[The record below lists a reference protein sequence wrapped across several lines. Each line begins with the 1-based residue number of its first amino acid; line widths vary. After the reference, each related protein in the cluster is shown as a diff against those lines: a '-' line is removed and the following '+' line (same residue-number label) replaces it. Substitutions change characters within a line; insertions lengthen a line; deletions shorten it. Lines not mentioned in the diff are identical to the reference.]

1 MRDENFF
8 VLLSY
13 AKKRPKYIYDGQQ
26 MGIWHEKYFFS
37 LYLFEYFKRI
47 SSTYLDL
54 GVRTSVRRFVGTGT
68 DPC

>member
-13 AKKRPKYIYDGQQ
+13 AKKRPRYIYDGQQ
-26 MGIWHEKYFFS
+26 MGIWHGKIKKIS

-47 SSTYLDL
+47 SIK
-54 GVRTSVRRFVGTGT
+54 
-68 DPC
+68 